1 MITERVLLSIET
13 SCDETAAAI
22 VGEDFRVVSSV
33 VSTQIPLHAK
43 WGGVIPGIASKQHVI
58 AMNGVVRE
66 AMDSAGVKPDDLTAV
81 AVTIGP
87 GLPGSLAA
95 GISAAKAIALAW
107 SKPLVGVN
115 HLEGHLFSAE
125 LDGVRIEFP
134 AVYLLV
140 SGGHCMLV
148 YAPERGKYKLLG
160 TTKDDSVGEAYDK
173 VAREL
178 GFEYPGGPVIDR
190 LALTGKESYRLPRPM
205 LDAGYDFSF
214 SGLKSA
220 VRRVIDQGN
229 TVTEDVAAS
238 FVAASMEVLTTKLK
252 RAVEEYHPRSA
263 VVVGGVS
270 KSPVLREQLGNGAL
284 GETKII
290 FPSLKYSTDN
300 AAMIGAAGW
309 WQFTHNG
316 PISDHVGMMPRL
328 SLPLEDGE
336 AEDASMEGFPAG
348 RQESGIDGGK

>member
-1 MITERVLLSIET
+1 MLNERVLLSIET

-22 VGEDFRVVSSV
+22 IGEEFTVVSSV

-43 WGGVIPGIASKQHVI
+43 WGGVIPGIASRQHVL
-58 AMNGVVRE
+58 AMNGVIRE
-66 AMDSAGVKPDDLTAV
+66 AMESAGVKPDDLTAV

-95 GISAAKAIALAW
+95 GVSAAKALALAW

-125 LDGVRIEFP
+125 LNGEKIEFP

-140 SGGHCMLV
+140 SGGHCMLI
-148 YAPERGKYKLLG
+148 YAAERGKYRLLG

-190 LALTGKESYRLPRPM
+190 LALTGKERYALPRPM
-205 LDAGYDFSF
+205 LDSGYDFSF

-220 VRRVIDQGN
+220 VRRVIDQGDV
-229 TVTEDVAAS
+229 VTEDVAAS

-252 RAVEEYHPRSA
+252 RAVAEYHPKSA

-284 GETKII
+284 GAAKIV

-309 WQFTHNG
+309 WQFLHNG
-316 PISDHVGMMPRL
+316 QIDDHVGMIPRL
-328 SLPLEDGE
+328 SLPI
-336 AEDASMEGFPAG
+336 AE
-348 RQESGIDGGK
+348 

>member
-1 MITERVLLSIET
+1 MINERILLSIET

-22 VGEDFRVVSSV
+22 IGEEYTVFSSI

-43 WGGVIPGIASKQHVI
+43 WGGVIPGIASRQHVI
-58 AMNGVVRE
+58 AMNGVIRE
-66 AMDSAGVKPDDLTAV
+66 AMDLAGVKPDDLTAV

-95 GISAAKAIALAW
+95 GVSAAKALALAW
-107 SKPLVGVN
+107 DKPLVGVN

-125 LDGVRIEFP
+125 LNGEKIEFP

-140 SGGHCMLV
+140 SGGHCMLI
-148 YAPERGKYKLLG
+148 YAAERGKYRLLG

-190 LALTGKESYRLPRPM
+190 LALTGKDRYALPRPM
-205 LDAGYDFSF
+205 LDSGYDFSF

-229 TVTEDVAAS
+229 VVTEDVAAS

-252 RAVEEYHPRSA
+252 RAVTEYHPRSA

-270 KSPVLREQLGNGAL
+270 KSPVLREQLSNGAL
-284 GETKII
+284 GDTKIV

-309 WQFTHNG
+309 WQLIHNG
-316 PISDHVGMMPRL
+316 PIDEHVGMLPRL
-328 SLPLEDGE
+328 SLPIVE
-336 AEDASMEGFPAG
+336 
-348 RQESGIDGGK
+348 